1 MENQKFTFQAYGVTQ
16 TIGSIGNV
24 TANDGNIEL
33 LSSLKLSSVGLYSWR
48 SQIAGKHIERDEV
61 GEIIAWIGEKAE
73 RQSDRIALVVGNAGM
88 GKSVIMEDVLKKL
101 YEENIPVMGIKLDQ
115 LNFHSSQEL
124 NQEVAFGGGIP
135 IVKVFQELNTHY
147 EQSVLLIDQIDALS
161 MSLSTDRTAMNA
173 ANQLIQQIQTLQ
185 NVKIII
191 SCRQFDLDYDYTLQ
205 EYRIYKEFYIHELND
220 NQLDEVL
227 EVLKVSPK
235 LVCGHIRDFLKTPI
249 NLYLFSIVGNPNML
263 NNEVLT
269 LQQLYDELWK
279 KDILTSSENEK
290 LNECLSQIVNKMY
303 EEQTLTI
310 SKRIFENKYV
320 NEIATLLSEHFMVEN
335 SEGIQFLHQS
345 LFDYTYARKF
355 IDSGNSLIDDLT
367 KEHQGLFVRS
377 RVRQVILYMR
387 EISTS
392 NYLSTLDKILFDENF
407 DGTPV
412 IRFHIKSLVIN
423 SLGLCTNIDD
433 REKKYFLNKVLKDT
447 TFAEIFIN
455 SVYSDEWFN
464 IIAYES
470 YQGQLVKQGNEEV
483 LQQIMSMCYNNI
495 NRNEDMVIDY
505 LNILADQSNQKINS
519 AIFNLICN
527 IGRYSQKGDSIIK
540 LFKRVKPEISLPKAS
555 TFLRFAVN
563 YDAEFVSSELA
574 KRVNDQIEED
584 KDKTKISFKHD
595 YDDEEVFDSLT
606 KKNAQSAFKFAVTAL
621 HRIFDKTRFK
631 YEEDDVLYSSWDFFS
646 YCRGDSLYSLSPSG
660 LLDYV
665 LSYIETTSRNKDIN
679 TINDLKEKA
688 RSERNIDL
696 LIAVAGFTANPS
708 LFKREIYGIL
718 TDIKYL
724 SSVIDHDSVLDFY
737 IKKMFK
743 ASFILYTKNEQ
754 NNILKALC
762 NLHPSWETMIL
773 KDHNRYGGPL
783 TRKGKSFGEFI
794 QFLGNDI
801 EIVRKNFPTIYK
813 EYQKVKE
820 KYKYLDTN
828 EPNKME
834 VHSGWVGVKESAYD
848 NMTDDQWL
856 NLMRKYNDNSF
867 DHDFKKPTM
876 TGVAMQFESKIKSD
890 PKRFIK
896 VINRI
901 NGDNSINIGY
911 LFYGFDG
918 LTETDKPIE
927 IENVYEVFKMIVS
940 HFGGDVNKYGSGR
953 LCSFLRNLRYFINKE
968 NLPQDVFDF
977 ICKAL
982 KETKEDKDANNEND
996 KEPYQTGINRAR
1008 GVAGELLVDCS
1019 LLGDQYKER
1028 IFETLESVASTASIT
1043 TRAAI
1048 LLNMARLNTLDTER
1062 SLDLYLLLLHDY
1074 QPTLLAMPL
1083 HNLNPLVYYI
1093 NYGFDRLI
1101 PLFKEAIKRPVC
1113 HKTITEILWIA
1124 FVKNIEGAESL
1135 LQEIIK
1141 ESDLAAIS
1149 FFQTVEQFAKNFPLS
1164 KSMKFLKELLN
1175 SDNSEVKK
1183 QANIIYNGYKN
1194 WSDED
1199 MEQFADTFVDSKC
1212 CAYISHSYFKFLD
1225 SFAKKSPSKTLKWI
1239 IATYDA
1245 IKENKDEPDEVFG
1258 IQRILEVLTQSYNGV
1273 RKYNLDDELLEKAMN
1288 VVDEL
1293 LADSKMRIYLKRFL
1307 TELDNK

>member
-1 MENQKFTFQAYGVTQ
+1 MENQTFTLQADGLSLP
-16 TIGSIGNV
+16 IGSIGNV
-24 TANDGNIEL
+24 TANKGNIEL
-33 LSSLKLSSVGLYSWR
+33 LSSLKMASVGLYNWR
-48 SQIAGKHIERDEV
+48 SQIAGKHIDRDETK
-61 GEIIAWIGEKAE
+61 EIISWIGEKTE
-73 RQSDRIALVVGNAGM
+73 KQSDRIALVVGNAGM
-88 GKSVIMEDVLKKL
+88 GKSVIMGDVLKKL

-124 NQEVAFGGGIP
+124 NQEVAVSGGIP
-135 IVKVFQELNTHY
+135 IIKVFQTLNTHY

-161 MSLSTDRTAMNA
+161 MSLSTDRRAMNA
-173 ANQLIQQIQTLQ
+173 ANQLIQQVQTLQ
-185 NVKIII
+185 NVKILI

-205 EYRIYKEFYIHELND
+205 EYRIYKEFYIYELSD

-227 EVLKVSPK
+227 GVLKISPK
-235 LVCGHIRDFLKTPI
+235 YVYGHIREFLKTPI
-249 NLYLFSIVGNPNML
+249 NLYLFSIVGNTKML

-279 KDILTSSENEK
+279 KDILTSPDNEK

-355 IDSGNSLIDDLT
+355 IDSGHSLIDDLT

-387 EISTS
+387 EISRS
-392 NYLSTLDKILFDENF
+392 NYLRTLDKILFDENF

-412 IRFHIKSLVIN
+412 IRFHIKSLLLN
-423 SLGLCTNIDD
+423 SLGLCTNIDNS
-433 REKKYFLNKVLKDT
+433 EKKYFLSKVLKNK

-483 LQQIMSMCYNNI
+483 LQQIMSMCYNNL
-495 NRNEDMVIDY
+495 NRNENIVIDY
-505 LNILADQSNQKINS
+505 LNILADQSNQIINS

-527 IGRYSQKGDSIIK
+527 IGRYSQKGNSIIK

-563 YDAEFVSSELA
+563 YDAEFVSSELINS
-574 KRVNDQIEED
+574 VNEQIEED
-584 KDKTKISFKHD
+584 KNKTKISLRHD
-595 YDDEEVFDSLT
+595 YDNEEVFDALT
-606 KKNAQSAFKFAVTAL
+606 KKNPQTALKFSVTAL
-621 HRIFDKTRFK
+621 HNIFDKTRFK
-631 YEEDDVLYSSWDFFS
+631 YEEDDALYSSWDFFS
-646 YCRGDSLYSLSPSG
+646 YCRGDNFYSLSASG

-665 LSYIETTSRNKDIN
+665 LSYIVTTSKKEDNN
-679 TINDLKEKA
+679 TISFLKDLV
-688 RSERNIDL
+688 RSNRNIDV
-696 LIAVAGFTANPS
+696 LIAVVGFTANPS
-708 LFKREIYGIL
+708 LFQRDIYGML
-718 TDIKYL
+718 TDSKYL
-724 SSVIDHDSVLDFY
+724 SSVIDHDSVLGYY

-743 ASFILYTKNEQ
+743 ASFTLYTKKEQ
-754 NNILKALC
+754 KVILDALY
-762 NLHPSWETMIL
+762 NTHPSWETMIF
-773 KDHNRYGGPL
+773 KDHKQYDGPL
-783 TRKGKSFGEFI
+783 TRKGKVFGEFI
-794 QFLGNDI
+794 HFLGKDI
-801 EIVRKNFPTIYK
+801 EVVRRDFPSFYI

-828 EPNKME
+828 EPHKME

-876 TGVAMQFESKIKSD
+876 TGVAMQFESKVKSD
-890 PKRFIK
+890 PKRFMK

-901 NGDNSINIGY
+901 NDDTSINIGY
-911 LFYGFDG
+911 LFHGFVG
-918 LTETDKPIE
+918 LTETDKPLD
-927 IENVYEVFKMIVS
+927 IENVHEVFKMIVS
-940 HFGGDVNKYGSGR
+940 HFGADVNKYGSGT
-953 LCSFLRNLRYFINKE
+953 LCSFLRNLRYFIKKE
-968 NLPQDVFDF
+968 TLPQDVFDF
-977 ICKAL
+977 ICKAV

-1019 LLGDQYKER
+1019 LLGNQYKEE
-1028 IFETLESVASTASIT
+1028 IFETLESVALTASIT

-1048 LLNMARLNTLDTER
+1048 LLKMARLNTLDTER

-1113 HKTITEILWIA
+1113 HKTITELLWIA
-1124 FVKNIEGAESL
+1124 FVKNIDGAEAL

-1141 ESDLAAIS
+1141 ASDMAAIS
-1149 FFQTVEQFAKNFPLS
+1149 FFQAVEQFSKNFPLS
-1164 KSMKFLKELLN
+1164 RSMRLLKEMLN
-1175 SDNSEVKK
+1175 MDNVEIKK
-1183 QANIIYNGYKN
+1183 NANIIYNGYKN

-1199 MEQFADTFVDSKC
+1199 IEEFTDAFVDSKC
-1212 CAYISHSYFKFLD
+1212 CAYVSHSYFECLD
-1225 SFAKKSPSKTLKWI
+1225 TFARHNPSKTLIWI

-1245 IKENKDEPDEVFG
+1245 IKENKDESNEVFG

-1293 LADSKMRIYLKRFL
+1293 LADSKKRIYLKRFL

>member
-1 MENQKFTFQAYGVTQ
+1 MENQKFTFQSDGVTH
-16 TIGSIGNV
+16 TVGSIGNV
-24 TANDGNIEL
+24 TANDDDIEL

-88 GKSVIMEDVLKKL
+88 GKSVIMGDVLKKL
-101 YEENIPVMGIKLDQ
+101 YEGNIPVMGIKLDQ
-115 LNFHSSQEL
+115 LNFHSSLEL
-124 NQEVAFGGGIP
+124 NQEIAVGGGIP
-135 IVKVFQELNTHY
+135 IIKVFQELNARY
-147 EQSVLLIDQIDALS
+147 EHSVILIDQIDALS
-161 MSLSTDRTAMNA
+161 MSLSTDRSAMNA
-173 ANQLIQQIQTLQ
+173 ANQLIQQVQTLQ
-185 NVKIII
+185 NVKILI
-191 SCRQFDLDYDYTLQ
+191 SCRQFDLDYDYALQ
-205 EYRIYKEFYIHELND
+205 EYRIYKEFYVHEFSD

-227 EVLKVSPK
+227 EVLEVSPK
-235 LVCGHIRDFLKTPI
+235 LVYGHVREFLKTPI
-249 NLYLFSIVGNPNML
+249 NLYLFSIVGNSNML
-263 NNEVLT
+263 NNGVLT

-355 IDSGNSLIDDLT
+355 IDSGHSLINDLT

-392 NYLSTLDKILFDENF
+392 NYLRTLDKILFEENF
-407 DGTPV
+407 DGSPV
-412 IRFHIKSLVIN
+412 IRFHIKSLLLN

-433 REKKYFLNKVLKDT
+433 SEKKYFLSKVLKNKI
-447 TFAEIFIN
+447 FAEIFIN

-470 YQGQLVKQGNEEV
+470 HQGQLVKQGNEEV
-483 LQQIMSMCYNNI
+483 LQQIMSMCYNNL
-495 NRNEDMVIDY
+495 NRNENMVIDY

-519 AIFNLICN
+519 AIFNLVCN
-527 IGRYSQKGDSIIK
+527 IGRYSKKGDSIIK
-540 LFKRVKPEISLPKAS
+540 LFKRVKPEISLPKSS
-555 TFLRFAVN
+555 TFLQYAVD
-563 YDAEFVSSELA
+563 YDAEFVSSELIN
-574 KRVNDQIEED
+574 RVNEQIEED
-584 KDKTKISFKHD
+584 KDKTKISFKHE
-595 YDDEEVFDSLT
+595 YDDEEVFEALT
-606 KKNAQSAFKFAVTAL
+606 KKNPQAALKFSVTAL
-621 HRIFDKTRFK
+621 HSIFDKTRFK
-631 YEEDDVLYSSWDFFS
+631 FEEDDVLYSSWDFFS
-646 YCRGDSLYSLSPSG
+646 YCRGDSLYSLSTSG

-665 LSYIETTSRNKDIN
+665 LSYIETTLKKEDNN
-679 TINDLKEKA
+679 TINFLKDLV
-688 RSERNIDL
+688 RSNRNIDV
-696 LIAVAGFTANPS
+696 LIAVVGFTANPS
-708 LFKREIYGIL
+708 LFKRDIYCVL
-718 TDIKYL
+718 TDSKYL
-724 SSVIDHDSVLDFY
+724 SSVIDHNSVLGY
-737 IKKMFK
+737 YVKKMFK
-743 ASFILYTKNEQ
+743 ASFILYTKEEQ
-754 NNILKALC
+754 KIILYALY
-762 NLHPSWETMIL
+762 NTHPSWETMIF
-773 KDHNRYGGPL
+773 KDHKQYGGPL

-794 QFLGNDI
+794 QFLGKDI
-801 EIVRKNFPTIYK
+801 EVVRRDFPSFYK

-828 EPNKME
+828 EPHKME

-867 DHDFKKPTM
+867 DYDFKKPTM
-876 TGVAMQFESKIKSD
+876 TGVAMQFESKVKSD
-890 PKRFIK
+890 PKRFMK

-901 NGDNSINIGY
+901 NDDTSIKIGY
-911 LFYGFDG
+911 LFHGFDG

-927 IENVYEVFKMIVS
+927 IGNVHEVFKMIVS
-940 HFGGDVNKYGSGR
+940 HFGGDVNKYGSGT
-953 LCSFLRNLRYFINKE
+953 LCSFLRNLRYFIIKE
-968 NLPQDVFDF
+968 ALPQDVFDF
-977 ICKAL
+977 ICKAV

-1019 LLGDQYKER
+1019 LLGNQYKEG

-1048 LLNMARLNTLDTER
+1048 LLRMARLNTLDTER

-1093 NYGFDRLI
+1093 NYGFNRLI

-1124 FVKNIEGAESL
+1124 FVKNKNGAESL

-1141 ESDLAAIS
+1141 ASDMAAIS

-1164 KSMKFLKELLN
+1164 KSMRLLKELLN
-1175 SDNSEVKK
+1175 TDIVEVKK
-1183 QANIIYNGYKN
+1183 KANIIYNGYKN

-1199 MEQFADTFVDSKC
+1199 IEEFTDAFVDSKC
-1212 CAYISHSYFKFLD
+1212 CAYISHSYFEFLD
-1225 SFAKKSPSKTLKWI
+1225 SFARHNPSKTLKWI

-1245 IKENKDEPDEVFG
+1245 IKENKDEPNEVFG

-1293 LADSKMRIYLKRFL
+1293 LSDSKKRIYLKRFL